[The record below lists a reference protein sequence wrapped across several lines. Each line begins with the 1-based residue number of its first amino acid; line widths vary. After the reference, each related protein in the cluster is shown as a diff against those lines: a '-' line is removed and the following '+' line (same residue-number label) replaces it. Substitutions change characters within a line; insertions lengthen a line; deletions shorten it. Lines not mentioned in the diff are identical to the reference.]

1 MLPYLVKPDREGFTS
16 KISPVNGLAISFFND
31 DFYAALA
38 LFITQANELS
48 HDAIGIE
55 ASDSLFAQPIDD
67 IAEFS
72 FVDFTGC
79 IVRDDVGNENSCD
92 RLSHL

>member
-48 HDAIGIE
+48 HASVGIVTGDAF
-55 ASDSLFAQPIDD
+55 FAQPVDD
-67 IAEFS
+67 TAKLTL
-72 FVDFTGC
+72 VDFAGC
-79 IVRDDVGNENSCD
+79 IVGDNVRDVNS
-92 RLSHL
+92 